1 MLAILLPG
9 PMVADPFILVFVC
22 PGAIDLVVVTLR
34 ALTVVSVALLLLLLY
49 QFLQVS

>member
-49 QFLQVS
+49 QFL